1 MPQPP
6 VWDDYQHAPYARLV
20 NTALGAEKENWGKEI
35 KNTGHSGAVKAA
47 QLPSVHLTKDTDG
60 ATRVWPALSTAQGSC
75 QAEGNTM
82 LSDFPVWEAGAKKK
96 KTFNINKLPSLEYF
110 VIKENKLRQNLNKW
124 NAYI

>member
-47 QLPSVHLTKDTDG
+47 QLPSVHLAKVRHWRSHTC
-60 ATRVWPALSTAQGSC
+60 VWPALSTAQGSC

-96 KTFNINKLPSLEYF
+96 KK
-110 VIKENKLRQNLNKW
+110 NL
-124 NAYI
+124 